1 MSQPAARW
9 EGRNVTKDQ
18 VRARVWGA
26 LESSGAAVGSPWSA
40 IPNYKGA
47 DDAARILAGLPE
59 FRDAR
64 VVKSN
69 PDPAQGPFR
78 LAALRAG
85 KKLYTPVPELVQDT
99 PFVLLDPEVL
109 EHIGVAFEEV
119 ENAGGFLQHGLRVE
133 FRDIRPI
140 DFFVVGCV
148 AVTRAGGRTGK
159 GAGFADL
166 ELGIMRHYGS
176 VTPTTPIATTVHDLQ
191 VVDDADVV
199 MEAHDTPLDYV
210 ATPSGLVETKTTM
223 PRPGKLDWNAVR
235 EDQYR
240 DIPFLRNLRGEL
252 AGY

>member
-1 MSQPAARW
+1 M
-9 EGRNVTKDQ
+9 TKDQ

-59 FRDAR
+59 FREAQ

-109 EHIGVAFEEV
+109 AHNGVAFEEV
-119 ENAGGFLQHGLRVE
+119 ENASGFLQHGLRVE
-133 FRDIRPI
+133 FRDIEPI

-148 AVTRAGGRTGK
+148 AVTRAGGRVPRRRTASPGRPCPSRRRAEASIAPSRRCLRRPR
-159 GAGFADL
+159 GRRRRSHPAVWTRSGPSPRIPRRRA
-166 ELGIMRHYGS
+166 LG
-176 VTPTTPIATTVHDLQ
+176 
-191 VVDDADVV
+191 
-199 MEAHDTPLDYV
+199 
-210 ATPSGLVETKTTM
+210 
-223 PRPGKLDWNAVR
+223 RPNRASP
-235 EDQYR
+235 YR
-240 DIPFLRNLRGEL
+240 QPPAR
-252 AGY
+252 

>member
-1 MSQPAARW
+1 MSQPVARW

-26 LESSGAAVGSPWSA
+26 LESCGAAVGSPWSA

-47 DDAARILAGLPE
+47 EEAAARLCELPE
-59 FRDAR
+59 FQAAK
-64 VVKSN
+64 VVKCN

-109 EHIGVAFEEV
+109 RHNGVDFAEV
-119 ENAGGFLQHGLRVE
+119 ENAEEFLTHGLRVE
-133 FRDIRPI
+133 FRDIEPI

-148 AVTRAGGRTGK
+148 AVTEAGGRTGK

-176 VTPTTPIATTVHDLQ
+176 VQSTTPMATTVHSTQ
-191 VVDDADVV
+191 VVPDADVV
-199 MEAHDTPLDYV
+199 MESHDTPLDYI
-210 ATPSGLVETKTTM
+210 ATPDSLIETKTTI

-240 DIPFLRNLRGEL
+240 DIPFLRDLRGEL
-252 AGY
+252 G

>member
-1 MSQPAARW
+1 M
-9 EGRNVTKDQ
+9 TKDQ

-59 FRDAR
+59 FREAQ

-109 EHIGVAFEEV
+109 AHNGVAFEEV
-119 ENAGGFLQHGLRVE
+119 ENASGFLQHGLRVE
-133 FRDIRPI
+133 FRDIEPI

-191 VVDDADVV
+191 VVDDGDVV
-199 MEAHDTPLDYV
+199 MEAHDTPLDSRHPRRAHHDEDDDAAAGKAGLERGAGGSV
-210 ATPSGLVETKTTM
+210 QGHPVPEEPSRRARGL
-223 PRPGKLDWNAVR
+223 
-235 EDQYR
+235 
-240 DIPFLRNLRGEL
+240 L
-252 AGY
+252 ASR

>member
-1 MSQPAARW
+1 M
-9 EGRNVTKDQ
+9 TKDQ

-59 FRDAR
+59 FREAK

-109 EHIGVAFEEV
+109 EPA
-119 ENAGGFLQHGLRVE
+119 ASPSR
-133 FRDIRPI
+133 RWK
-140 DFFVVGCV
+140 
-148 AVTRAGGRTGK
+148 TRADSCSTDC
-159 GAGFADL
+159 ASNFAT
-166 ELGIMRHYGS
+166 S
-176 VTPTTPIATTVHDLQ
+176 S
-191 VVDDADVV
+191 
-199 MEAHDTPLDYV
+199 
-210 ATPSGLVETKTTM
+210 PSTFSSSAAS
-223 PRPGKLDWNAVR
+223 R
-235 EDQYR
+235 
-240 DIPFLRNLRGEL
+240 
-252 AGY
+252 